1 MQFESC
7 LYICTCNSQ
16 ANLQIKKMKQVKM
29 EKNILVTGAS
39 SGFGLLLA
47 NELHKRG
54 YKVIGTSRSPE
65 KIQSAVPFKMLALDI
80 TDENSIKDFSKHL
93 FSEIKQLDVLINNAG
108 FYLSGLAEETT
119 ISQGKQQLDTNFWGT
134 VMLTNELLP
143 YFRNQRFGKIITVGS
158 IMGLISLPGGAYY
171 AASKHALEGYFK
183 ALRFEL
189 NEFNIKVSMVEPVG
203 FKTNIITNSKVAE
216 NKISDY
222 DKYRTTLED
231 YTKDL
236 FSKSEEPTAVVGTLL
251 KLVENENPQFNNP
264 VGKGSSLFPAIQY
277 FSFKTFENS
286 VIKNVNK
293 FKK

>member
-1 MQFESC
+1 
-7 LYICTCNSQ
+7 
-16 ANLQIKKMKQVKM
+16 MK
-29 EKNILVTGAS
+29 KNILVTGAS

-47 NELHKRG
+47 NELHKKG
-54 YKVIGTSRSPE
+54 YNVIGTSRNPD
-65 KIQSAVPFKMLALDI
+65 KMQSVVPFKMLALDI
-80 TDENSIKDFSKHL
+80 TDNNSIKSFGKQL
-93 FSEIKQLDVLINNAG
+93 FVEIDKLDVLINNAG

-119 ISQGKQQLDTNFWGT
+119 IEQGKQQLETNFWGT

-143 YFRNQRFGKIITVGS
+143 YFRRQRFGKIITVGS

-189 NEFNIKVSMVEPVG
+189 KEFNIKVSMVEPVG

-222 DKYRTTLED
+222 NAYRKTLED

-236 FSKSEEPTAVVGTLL
+236 FSKSDEPTAVVTTLL
-251 KLVENENPQFNNP
+251 KLVENESPKFNNP
-264 VGKGSSLFPAIQY
+264 VGKGSLLFPAIQY
-277 FSFKTFENS
+277 FSFKTFEKS
-286 VIKNVNK
+286 VIKDINK